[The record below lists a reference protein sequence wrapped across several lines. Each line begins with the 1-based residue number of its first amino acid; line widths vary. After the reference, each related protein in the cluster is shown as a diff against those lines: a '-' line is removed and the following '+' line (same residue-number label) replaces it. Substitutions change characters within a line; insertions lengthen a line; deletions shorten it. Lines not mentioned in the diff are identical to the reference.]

1 MGMFLKDTLR
11 GANRMDQFHAVPVG
25 YVRSDVTDRVRAPR
39 QGRDASV
46 NAMIE
51 ILPEYSDA
59 MDGIGQWSQLL
70 VTCWLH
76 LADRDTLAVHP
87 RGDASAPLTG
97 VFGTRSPARPN
108 PVAVYTVDL
117 ISVKGNSLNVRGI
130 DAVDGTPVLDIKPH
144 VHRLDD

>member
-1 MGMFLKDTLR
+1 
-11 GANRMDQFHAVPVG
+11 MDKLLAVPVG
-25 YVRSDVTDRVRAPR
+25 YVRSGLKDRGRAPR
-39 QGRDASV
+39 QGRDAEV
-46 NAMIE
+46 KARIE
-51 ILPEYSDA
+51 ILAPYLKA
-59 MDGIGQWSQLL
+59 IDGIQHWSQLL

-76 LADRDTLAVHP
+76 LADRDTLTVHP
-87 RGDASAPLTG
+87 KGDLNAPLTG

-117 ISVKGNSLNVRGI
+117 LEVEGNILFVKGI